1 LIALFLN
8 NYTQMDYE
16 NNDEQT
22 SNILSQ
28 SIKDLNIEEKY
39 YNYEKE
45 EDEYYMDLNEYYD
58 TYYDDYDD
66 Y

>member
-1 LIALFLN
+1 MITLFLN

-22 SNILSQ
+22 SNILSD
-28 SIKDLNIEEKY
+28 SIKYLNIEEKY
-39 YNYEKE
+39 YNYK
-45 EDEYYMDLNEYYD
+45 YYIDLVDYYD
-58 TYYDDYDD
+58 SYYDDYDD

>member
-1 LIALFLN
+1 
-8 NYTQMDYE
+8 MDYE
-16 NNDEQT
+16 NNDEQI

-28 SIKDLNIEEKY
+28 SIKDLNID
-39 YNYEKE
+39 EKE
-45 EDEYYMDLNEYYD
+45 ENEYYIDLIEYYD